1 MRQAGNG
8 PNLNLVQSAHTRYP
22 TSLLPHINQG
32 KRWLLGDVMVDKVT
46 LDDNL
51 TALEFK
57 LLVSQYPNTNT
68 VKSASMLLLSKTI
81 IKENVTRRT

>member
-1 MRQAGNG
+1 
-8 PNLNLVQSAHTRYP
+8 
-22 TSLLPHINQG
+22 
-32 KRWLLGDVMVDKVT
+32 MVDKVT